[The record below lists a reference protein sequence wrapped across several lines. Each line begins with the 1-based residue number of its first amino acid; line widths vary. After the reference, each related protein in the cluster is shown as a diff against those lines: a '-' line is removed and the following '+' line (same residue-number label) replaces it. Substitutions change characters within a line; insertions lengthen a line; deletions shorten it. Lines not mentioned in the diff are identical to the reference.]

1 MSARDCGEC
10 TLCCKVLGIAALDK
24 PLGRWCPHC
33 ALGKG
38 CTVYETRPEECRT
51 FDCLWLQR
59 ETLGPEWRPDRAK
72 FVLCATPDN
81 STLIVQVDP
90 GAPDAWRRAPYLA
103 VLRQW
108 SKAANEARRQLIVM
122 VGTRATVVL
131 PDRDV
136 PLGTVGPGDH
146 IVSRL
151 VTEGG
156 HSRVEPR
163 VVRGGA

>member
-1 MSARDCGEC
+1 MIARDCGDC

-24 PLGRWCPHC
+24 PLGKWCPHC
-33 ALGKG
+33 AIGRG
-38 CTVYETRPEECRT
+38 CKIYEARPGECRT

-72 FVLCATPDN
+72 FVLCPTPDN
-81 STLIVQVDP
+81 STLVVQVDP
-90 GAPDAWRRAPYLA
+90 GAPDAWRRAPYHA

-108 SKAANEARRQLIVM
+108 SRAANEARRQLIVM
-122 VGTRATVVL
+122 VGSRATVVL

-136 PLGTVGPGDH
+136 PLGTVGPGDR
-146 IVSRL
+146 ILSRL

-156 HSRVEPR
+156 RRRIEPR
-163 VVRGGA
+163 VERGAG